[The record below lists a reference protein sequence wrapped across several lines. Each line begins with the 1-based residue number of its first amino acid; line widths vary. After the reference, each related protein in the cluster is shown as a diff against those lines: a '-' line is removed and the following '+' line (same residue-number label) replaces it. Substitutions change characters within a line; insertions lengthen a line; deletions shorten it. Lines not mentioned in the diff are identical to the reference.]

1 MANKEE
7 IVDIDSIVADLLSEV
22 PTHSSKEV
30 TLPSGGVAKI
40 RPITFEE
47 ERDIIR
53 ANSTQGVDIATVLIS
68 KCVEGIEDSEI
79 LLVDKLYLLFKL
91 RELSFGA
98 VYDFVVGC
106 PGCKRENN
114 ISVDLNNM
122 PVVSLESE
130 DGTETIE
137 LPMCKKQVKVRLAS
151 VADEKFMANTESL
164 MDNLWRFVI
173 QFDEYDNEM
182 VIQQVIRKL
191 PAGDVTKL
199 VNTITCKGYG
209 LTTDVRVICSHCG
222 HDSVMELPL
231 NQNFFSVS

>member
-53 ANSTQGVDIATVLIS
+53 ANATQGVDIATVLIS

-164 MDNLWRFVI
+164 MDNLWRFII